1 MILFLDVLA
10 CFFIAIMGSIGF
22 RRGFIEEMGRLIGL
36 IISTVFSLKYYLTL
50 SSKIL
55 TFINLNTFVV
65 MVISFSIIFVLMLFI
80 LRVLT
85 RFFHILLTSRGTK
98 FANRSMGFVF
108 GSLKGIIILMLIYWT
123 IDLFPSNKWISII
136 RKESYLSY
144 KFTNT
149 RYVIINLFHL
159 EDPVKEGEVFIKEM
173 INNDKI
179 TNNDKS

>member
-10 CFFIAIMGSIGF
+10 YFFMLLMGSVGF
-22 RRGFIEEMGRLIGL
+22 RRGFIEKAGRLIGL
-36 IISTVFSLKYYLTL
+36 IVSTIFSLKYYLTL

-55 TFINLNTFVV
+55 IFIHLNTFVV

-80 LRVLT
+80 VRVLT

-98 FANRSMGFVF
+98 FANRSMGFII
-108 GSLKGIIILMLIYWT
+108 GAIKGIIILMLFYWT
-123 IDLFPSNKWISII
+123 IDLFPSNKWTSII

-144 KFTNT
+144 RFTNT

-159 EDPVKEGEVFIKEM
+159 DDPIKEGEIFLKDM
-173 INNDKI
+173 INNDK
-179 TNNDKS
+179 S

>member
-1 MILFLDVLA
+1 
-10 CFFIAIMGSIGF
+10 
-22 RRGFIEEMGRLIGL
+22 
-36 IISTVFSLKYYLTL
+36 
-50 SSKIL
+50 
-55 TFINLNTFVV
+55 
-65 MVISFSIIFVLMLFI
+65 
-80 LRVLT
+80 
-85 RFFHILLTSRGTK
+85 
-98 FANRSMGFVF
+98 MGFVF

>member
-1 MILFLDVLA
+1 VILFLDVLA

-80 LRVLT
+80 IRVLT